1 VLTLERGS
9 PWSPAHYGHGV
20 ALFDLDRTLIRG
32 SSLSIF
38 GRELVRRGHVP
49 RSLVARH
56 ALLELAFQRRGVGA
70 ARLDRLVETLLDA
83 AAGRPAEPLLAAA
96 SSMGAS
102 LAAEV
107 PPAARFLLQRHV
119 DAGDFCVILSASP
132 HELVEAVT
140 VALGAHRAV
149 GTRLEVREGLL
160 TGRLDGPFCYGAGKL
175 EGLQREVGH
184 LDLAG
189 ATAYADS
196 GSDLPLLDRCGTPV
210 AVNPDAELHRWAVR
224 AGWPI
229 VRLS

>member
-1 VLTLERGS
+1 VLTLDRGS
-9 PWSPAHYGHGV
+9 PWAPAHFGHGV

-56 ALLELAFQRRGVGA
+56 ALL
-70 ARLDRLVETLLDA
+70 DRLVGTLLDA
-83 AAGRPAEPLLAAA
+83 AAGRPAGPLLAAA
-96 SSMGAS
+96 SSMGAT

-149 GTRLEVREGLL
+149 GTRLEVCDGLL
-160 TGRLDGPFCYGAGKL
+160 TGRLDGPFCYGSGKL

-184 LDLAG
+184 LDLAS

-210 AVNPDAELHRWAVR
+210 AVNPDAELQRWALR
-224 AGWPI
+224 SGWPI